1 MSPIGRSPPVRQRSL
16 LLALYCLALWAIP
29 VRGQGP
35 GGEIRQNALRVF
47 LDCRTF
53 PCSSTY
59 LRTEVA
65 FVNWVRDRT
74 LADVHLIITSS
85 QTGGGGRHYVFDF
98 IGFRDLAGQDDRLT
112 LTSLG
117 TDTQDEILSGLSRV
131 IAAGFARYATLIGQ
145 VGGFEISAVEEAEPG
160 AARLVAADQV
170 QDPWSFWVFEI
181 SSSIYFEGEETE
193 RRRRYRGSIE
203 ARRTTETWK
212 SEFEWFGNS
221 SRDERELEDGS
232 VIMDDRT
239 NWSANILLAYALA
252 DHWSIGTIS
261 GAGASTRRNEE
272 FGSNASGALE
282 YSFFPY
288 EDAPRQSLT
297 LRYEVGLRYF
307 DWREETIFGRTEEL
321 RPLHELRLQLF
332 QRQPWG
338 ESRASIDGR
347 QYLHDSSKWSI
358 GLSGDVEFRI
368 VRGLELEIEADLEFI
383 EDQLFLARA
392 GLTDEEILLGRFD
405 RPTDTM
411 YEVSVG
417 FSFEFGSIYNNVVN
431 NRF

>member
-1 MSPIGRSPPVRQRSL
+1 MDRSPLACHRSL
-16 LLALYCLALWAIP
+16 FRALLCLALWAVP
-29 VRGQGP
+29 ARGQDP

-47 LDCRTF
+47 LDCRAF
-53 PCSSTY
+53 PCSSDY

-74 LADVHLIITSS
+74 LAHVHLIITSS
-85 QTGGGGRHYVFDF
+85 QTGGGGRQYLLDF
-98 IGFRDLAGQDDRLT
+98 IGFQDLAGQDDQLT

-117 TDTQDEILSGLSRV
+117 TDTQDEILRGLSQV

-145 VGGFEISAVEEAEPG
+145 LTSFEISAVEEAAPG
-160 AARLVAADQV
+160 TERLVGADQV
-170 QDPWSFWVFEI
+170 QDPWSFWVFEV
-181 SSSIYFEGEETE
+181 SSSIYLEGEETE
-193 RRRRYRGSIE
+193 SRRRYRGSFE

-212 SEFEWFGNS
+212 SEFEWFGSS

-232 VIMDDRT
+232 VIMDHRT
-239 NWSANILLAYALA
+239 NWRANVLLAYALA

-261 GAGASTRRNEE
+261 GAGASTRRNEN
-272 FGSNASGALE
+272 FGSNVSAVLE
-282 YSFFPY
+282 HSFFPY

-297 LRYEVGLRYF
+297 LRYEVGFRYF
-307 DWREETIFGRTEEL
+307 DWEEETIFFETEEL

-347 QYLHDSSKWSI
+347 QYLHDASKWSI
-358 GLSGDVEFRI
+358 DLSGEVEFRI
-368 VRGLELEIEADLEFI
+368 VRGVELEIEAGLEFI
-383 EDQLFLARA
+383 EDQLFVSRG

-405 RPTDTM
+405 RPTDM
-411 YEVSVG
+411 AYEVSVG
-417 FSFEFGSIYNNVVN
+417 LSFEFGSIYNNVVN